1 MNGLHFLDL
10 IVNKTYSMGQ
20 LEADVYREI
29 LTRALHYLCM
39 IFILT
44 IYLLPLIIF
53 YLPVNKKQLQY

>member
-1 MNGLHFLDL
+1 
-10 IVNKTYSMGQ
+10 MGQ